1 MTQATTVKRILL
13 STLLALSLISAM
25 PITTFAW
32 GNHGHQI
39 VVLIASRYLN
49 DHARES
55 VLRLIV
61 EDVRR
66 NRDYYKRQCPEVL
79 ALSQTTNPK
88 DKDKQRLLS
97 EGLRCMVVWPDPPY
111 VKYDRPYTA
120 NWHFVDIPL
129 TSKPGGK
136 PTTYQLD
143 LTRECLLDNAKREK
157 SGDCAL
163 LALERFRPV
172 LANPRTAGNF
182 GEDDFSRAEALKF
195 IIHIIGDLH
204 QPLHCS
210 TDIDLTK
217 PNDRGDGGGN
227 GKIVEWLG
235 QQTYTYGN
243 WNLHAVWDEG
253 ILDKTLEAYKGKDDA
268 ALQAAYIDGLQLP
281 ASGSAAFAQFSE
293 GDIFAWAYQ
302 SYLLAV
308 EQAYAKLPPLD
319 PKYRYTVLDRKTFK
333 PVIDPQTGKPQT
345 KLGGFRLTNEYY
357 ETNRSIV
364 DTQLVRAGIRLAR
377 MLNEDLAH

>member
-1 MTQATTVKRILL
+1 MLL
-13 STLLALSLISAM
+13 STLLALPLMSAM
-25 PITTFAW
+25 PITTAAW
-32 GNHGHQI
+32 GDHGHQI
-39 VVLIASRYLN
+39 VVLIASRYLSEQ
-49 DHARES
+49 ARAS
-55 VLRLIV
+55 VFKLLA

-66 NRDYYKRQCPEVL
+66 NEDYYKKQCPAVL
-79 ALSQTTNPK
+79 ALSRANTSTDK
-88 DKDKQRLLS
+88 DKDRLLT

-129 TSKPGGK
+129 TSNSTGK

-172 LANPRTAGNF
+172 LANPRTGGNF
-182 GEDDFSRAEALKF
+182 GEDDFSRAEAFKF
-195 IIHIIGDLH
+195 IIHIVGDLH
-204 QPLHCS
+204 QPLHCA

-235 QQTYTYGN
+235 KQTYTYGN

-253 ILDKTLEAYKGKDDA
+253 ILDKTLDAYKGKDDA
-268 ALQAAYIDGLQLP
+268 ALEAAYIDALKLP
-281 ASGSAAFAQFSE
+281 ASGSPAFTKLSA
-293 GDIFAWAYQ
+293 GDIFAWAYE
-302 SYLLAV
+302 SYLLAA

-319 PKYRYTVLDRKTFK
+319 PKYKYTVLDRKTFK

-345 KLGGFRLTNEYY
+345 RLGGYRLTNAYY

-364 DTQLVRAGIRLAR
+364 DTQLVRAGMRLAR
-377 MLNEDLAH
+377 ILNEDLAH